1 MNIRKA
7 NLRKLQEI
15 ELTKNKRPLPGQSA
29 TYRGPDVA
37 CGTLIE

>member
-1 MNIRKA
+1 MNIQKA

-15 ELTKNKRPLPGQSA
+15 ELIKNKRLLPGQSA

-37 CGTLIE
+37 CGPLIE